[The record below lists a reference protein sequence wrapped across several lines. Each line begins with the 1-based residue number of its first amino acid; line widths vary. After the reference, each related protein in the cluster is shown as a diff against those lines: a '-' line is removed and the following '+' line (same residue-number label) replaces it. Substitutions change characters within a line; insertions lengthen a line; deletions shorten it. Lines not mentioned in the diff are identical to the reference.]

1 MFYPPFGLERMKK
14 LLWRKKCSDR
24 MFEKVYYF
32 VIFDKN
38 LQAAYT
44 LLTDNQDK
52 CRKKRHGTE

>member
-1 MFYPPFGLERMKK
+1 
-14 LLWRKKCSDR
+14 